1 MMEEVFKKIADDLV
15 NEMKSVIPKASGKT
29 ADSLEVVVYPTGF
42 EILGDKH
49 IAALID
55 GRKPT
60 AQGAKRGN
68 PTLQQSIFEWLKAKN
83 ISPKESSMTQESLS
97 WAISKSI
104 HKKGYKGKGNFFNS
118 ILTNKKFDSISERV
132 LNAQV
137 EITSNILKL

>member
-1 MMEEVFKKIADDLV
+1 MMKEVFKKIADELII
-15 NEMKSVIPKASGKT
+15 EMKAVIPKATGKT
-29 ADSLEVVVYPTGF
+29 ASSLEAVVTSTGF

-49 IAALID
+49 IGALIY

-60 AQGAKRGN
+60 STGAKKGD
-68 PTLQQSIFEWLKAKN
+68 PTLQESILEWLKVKS
-83 ISPKESSMTQESLS
+83 IQPRESSMTQESLS

-104 HKKGYKGKGNFFNS
+104 HKNGYKGKGNFFNS
-118 ILTNKKFDSISERV
+118 VLNSKKFDSISERV